1 MAAPGFGDFANI
13 NVDAFLRDSQKRVA
27 RFTEAQ
33 ERATDAVGRATTADD
48 HIAVECTISGVSRL
62 DIDPRAKR
70 MSVEEM
76 SAAILKAIHEADA
89 DLKRQL
95 SEILTDSFDGDAL
108 NLNGDPEAARAQF
121 EEAQRAF
128 DRMMSDTAGELD
140 RMRKEFGY

>member
-1 MAAPGFGDFANI
+1 M
-13 NVDAFLRDSQKRVA
+13 NVDAFLRDSQKRMA

-33 ERATDAVGRATTADD
+33 KRAADVVGRATTADD
-48 HIAVECTISGVSRL
+48 HIAVECTASGVSRL

-95 SEILTDSFDGDAL
+95 SEILTDSFDGDTL
-108 NLNGDPEAARAQF
+108 NPTGDPEAARAQV

-128 DRMMSDTAGELD
+128 DRMMSDTMGELN

>member
-1 MAAPGFGDFANI
+1 M

-33 ERATDAVGRATTADD
+33 ERATGAVGRATTADD
-48 HIAVECTISGVSRL
+48 HIAVECTTSGVSRL

-76 SAAILKAIHEADA
+76 SAAILQAIHQADT

-108 NLNGDPEAARAQF
+108 NPTGDPEAARAQV

-128 DRMMSDTAGELD
+128 DRMMTDTMGELN